1 MPDQPGDLYPL
12 LLDPVLHTRVWGSQR
27 LHTQLG
33 KTLPSADPYGESW
46 EMHDTARVANGPLA
60 GQRLGDL
67 LTRYGAALTGAGF
80 DPAQGL
86 PLLVKLLDASDWLSV
101 QVHPNDAQ
109 ALALEGDPRGKT
121 EAWIILAAEPG
132 ARLVIGVQPGTSR
145 AVLADAIETGALEPL
160 LVYAE
165 VQAGDVLFIEANTI
179 HAIGPGLL
187 LYEIQ
192 QSSDVTYR
200 LYDWNRLGLDGK
212 PRPLHIEK
220 GVQVSN
226 VESLPTLT
234 HPLGEDALLVECAYF
249 QTTRLTL
256 LEQSRTLETGGV
268 FQALTCIDGALT
280 LTHGEI
286 TVTLQ
291 RGQTVFI
298 PAALE
303 AYVVVGSGVLLCSAP
318 SVVEN

>member
-67 LTRYGAALTGAGF
+67 LTRYGTMLTGAGF

-109 ALALEGDPRGKT
+109 AQALEGDPRGKT

-132 ARLVIGVQPGTSR
+132 ARLVVGVQPGTTR
-145 AVLADAIETGALEPL
+145 AQIAQAARDSTLDSL
-160 LVYAE
+160 LVYAD
-165 VQAGDVLFIEANTI
+165 VSAGDTLFIGAGTV
-179 HAIGPGLL
+179 HAIGGGIL

-192 QSSDVTYR
+192 QSSDTTYR
-200 LYDWNRLGLDGK
+200 LYDWGRRDLNGQ
-212 PRPLHIEK
+212 PRALHIEK
-220 GVQVSN
+220 GAQVANTSGAPIVRAGAAHGPVVDIVQS
-226 VESLPTLT
+226 P
-234 HPLGEDALLVECAYF
+234 YF
-249 QTTRLTL
+249 VTRLYRL
-256 LEQSRTLETGGV
+256 AAGSARLDTGGTH
-268 FQALTCIDGALT
+268 FHALTCISGAARLAWISGNIALET
-280 LTHGEI
+280 
-286 TVTLQ
+286 
-291 RGQTVFI
+291 GQTVLV
-298 PAALE
+298 PACIGPYRLDGRAQ
-303 AYVVVGSGVLLCSAP
+303 VLCSQQA
-318 SVVEN
+318 